1 MKVRVTIKAPVK
13 AQAEQAFKMA
23 VFAIDTV
30 MQFKER
36 ILSVVPLPF
45 PQIDLVL
52 PGVGVLSECS
62 NLVDCGVKDGSVLEV
77 VIKASEATLVRQLT
91 DLMPAGYPMRLEELS
106 SLYGFGHGA
115 TVDQAL
121 GFLGVG
127 GTLRTFLSA
136 NGKHFASDAE
146 GRVTPLLRECNSAPA
161 KDMMLQEVSTDE
173 GEDEDDDSVSAGL
186 EDVQDLMEEAVNE
199 LDLYMHDNTSAADEG
214 TAQRLRHLTAL
225 LTSVQS
231 LQEVAQAM
239 DSIQGRL
246 EKHAKTTAPATN
258 ACQQQPHLAVGETAV
273 PAPWQRKESS
283 QYPGRFYFV
292 NGITGKTVWKLP
304 PTPSAL
310 ASVATLAAAPPAAS
324 HRASFSPPPGL
335 SPPSPMLAPPPGL
348 LPPSPKV
355 APLALSECV
364 PLPRPPGL
372 SPPSPANSVGRK
384 HEATKLLLADA
395 TPAPRPPPGLSLPA
409 KNVPAQIS
417 LSSLLMAAL
426 L

>member
-52 PGVGVLSECS
+52 LGVGVLSECS
-62 NLVDCGVKDGSVLEV
+62 NLVDCGVKEGSHLEV

-106 SLYGFGHGA
+106 SHYGLEHGA

-121 GFLGVG
+121 GMLGVG
-127 GTLRTFLSA
+127 GTLRTFLAA

-146 GRVTPLLRECNSAPA
+146 GRVISLLRECNTAPA
-161 KDMMLQEVSTDE
+161 KDMMLQEVSAE
-173 GEDEDDDSVSAGL
+173 ESEDEDDDSVSAGL

-199 LDLYMHDNTSAADEG
+199 LDLCMHDNTSAADEG
-214 TAQRLRHLTAL
+214 TSQRLRHLTAL

-246 EKHAKTTAPATN
+246 EKLPATN

-273 PAPWQRKESS
+273 SAPWQRKESS

-304 PTPSAL
+304 PTPSAP

-372 SPPSPANSVGRK
+372 SPPSPSNSVGRK